1 MLGDLG
7 GCLGGCNEGSTLTAA
22 QRGLPHCC
30 TEGTL
35 LIQCVLMGPSAPC
48 SVCQGEVF
56 VLKNRMDD
64 NWAWGTSQLS
74 GNSGIIPLV
83 IMEEVHGENHW
94 YYGKVWF
101 RPDVSKDRAIELL
114 KTSKFQGGHF
124 FAFCVPAATNSSW
137 CCTPHPSPA
146 PPLPTPPSPPP
157 RSTLP
162 PPLLTGGTVG
172 TFIVRPS
179 VSGYS
184 MAVVTLNG
192 VQRFL
197 IEEMSS
203 FHYFLSLGGRNYSR
217 CVCACVRV
225 CMCMCVCVYVCVWA
239 DHMILHPSLS
249 IDDIIERYR
258 MEDISAGVRLTEPL
272 DVVSVMH
279 RNSVERSE
287 PVQGTVE
294 ARTMCKGV

>member
-1 MLGDLG
+1 MRAQPSLLHRGD
-7 GCLGGCNEGSTLTAA
+7 SLTAA

-124 FAFCVPAATNSSW
+124 FAFCVPAVTNSSW

-146 PPLPTPPSPPP
+146 HPLPAPPP
-157 RSTLP
+157 PPHSTLSP
-162 PPLLTGGTVG
+162 TPAHRRDCWYLHCSSLGQRLLNG
-172 TFIVRPS
+172 
-179 VSGYS
+179 SGY
-184 MAVVTLNG
+184 
-192 VQRFL
+192 
-197 IEEMSS
+197 
-203 FHYFLSLGGRNYSR
+203 
-217 CVCACVRV
+217 
-225 CMCMCVCVYVCVWA
+225 
-239 DHMILHPSLS
+239 
-249 IDDIIERYR
+249 
-258 MEDISAGVRLTEPL
+258 TEWGAALP
-272 DVVSVMH
+272 H
-279 RNSVERSE
+279 
-287 PVQGTVE
+287 
-294 ARTMCKGV
+294 